1 MPIYRFQ
8 AWRGW
13 LGAEAEPL
21 LMPQRSY
28 QIARLMIIHNAAATK
43 HPIMM
48 RVSQAPRLR
57 SGSSGGSDRSLL
69 LILDDPRSKSRRLK
83 KATPPPGSGGV
94 EGFRRQKLTQNPSHA

>member
-43 HPIMM
+43 HPIMT
-48 RVSQAPRLR
+48 RVSQAPRFR
-57 SGSSGGSDRSLL
+57 SGSRGGSNRSLL
-69 LILDDPRSKSRRLK
+69 LILKTPRGHVSL
-83 KATPPPGSGGV
+83 KATPPPGSGDVVGFGV
-94 EGFRRQKLTQNPSHA
+94 DC

>member
-43 HPIMM
+43 HPIMT
-48 RVSQAPRLR
+48 RVSQAPI
-57 SGSSGGSDRSLL
+57 SL
-69 LILDDPRSKSRRLK
+69 
-83 KATPPPGSGGV
+83 KATPPPGSGDVVGFGV
-94 EGFRRQKLTQNPSHA
+94 DC